1 MKVRMDVILK
11 RRLHGQR
18 SLIRTGSRS
27 TKVQDTVIMIL
38 PMIMTIWIFTA
49 ECIRHCRR

>member
-18 SLIRTGSRS
+18 SLIRTGLRS

-49 ECIRHCRR
+49 GCIRYCRR